1 MKPVEEEVS
10 ELEAL
15 INVLCS
21 EYNELVALFYM
32 AHETRNPQV
41 RGRYESEGQQCG
53 FEVVRAALFRS
64 LFLALAKII
73 FDDDKT
79 FDNPSIKRLHWQF
92 AEERKNPK
100 APLLT
105 FLRNRWAD
113 RLNAKPAQFDA
124 LLDDIFDHWDR
135 YSKSPIWQ
143 GLKTLRNK
151 VIAHSD
157 LTFSDDKWRLIDPNE
172 LQFGVD
178 DYDKI
183 RVGVQDFLSAF
194 HFAITGMH
202 LNFDAVHE
210 KAKSAAIAFWH
221 AERS

>member
-1 MKPVEEEVS
+1 MDGPRRGDY
-10 ELEAL
+10 LHFRL
-15 INVLCS
+15 IL
-21 EYNELVALFYM
+21 L
-32 AHETRNPQV
+32 
-41 RGRYESEGQQCG
+41 G
-53 FEVVRAALFRS
+53 FERTCRLTGTFFGPG
-64 LFLALAKII
+64 FLSTRVGRQAY
-73 FDDDKT
+73 
-79 FDNPSIKRLHWQF
+79 F
-92 AEERKNPK
+92 AIV
-100 APLLT
+100 APLLS
-105 FLRNRWAD
+105 N
-113 RLNAKPAQFDA
+113 
-124 LLDDIFDHWDR
+124 WDR

-210 KAKSAAIAFWH
+210 KAKFAAIAFWH

>member
-1 MKPVEEEVS
+1 MKSLEEEVS

-41 RGRYESEGQQCG
+41 RGRYESEGQNCG

-92 AEERKNPK
+92 TEERKKPES
-100 APLLT
+100 PLLT
-105 FLRNRWAD
+105 FLGNRWSEKLPATT
-113 RLNAKPAQFDA
+113 AQFNA
-124 LLDDIFDHWDR
+124 LLDDIFGHWDR
-135 YSKSPIWQ
+135 YSKSPTWQ

-157 LTFSDDKWRLIDPNE
+157 ITFSDGEWRLMDPNE

-183 RVGVQDFLSAF
+183 RVGVQDFLNAF

-210 KAKSAAIAFWH
+210 KAKSAAAAFWQL
-221 AERS
+221 A